1 MRSPA
6 ELALGIIFVIVSLPV
21 LIYFAFVASTPLV
34 GGFIAQSYGEVEAF
48 LVILLLVGIAMIG
61 HGGEGES
68 KPKVTDETGRKYPP
82 RSLSALEERILILLS
97 EHKTPADISN
107 TTGVSQS
114 IIENKIA
121 YLYSDGYLTDGRQLT
136 EQGYEVIG
144 TRGSRV
150 FAQPPIPQPTPV
162 SNTMASITEKSERG
176 MANTVNAVMFV
187 AYGIFGMALGVAL
200 LISAFTLGGNSSL
213 PSLGSMGIASLGV
226 FVVGGLLIVMGA
238 CGIVAGAWVWGAN
251 PHGIWL
257 GSPLLGI
264 GIVVALFIMLI
275 GRNIVSLEIGATFLG
290 INVIMLALAGIGWD
304 TIKGIEDAEFENS
317 ML

>member
-1 MRSPA
+1 
-6 ELALGIIFVIVSLPV
+6 
-21 LIYFAFVASTPLV
+21 
-34 GGFIAQSYGEVEAF
+34 
-48 LVILLLVGIAMIG
+48 
-61 HGGEGES
+61 
-68 KPKVTDETGRKYPP
+68 
-82 RSLSALEERILILLS
+82 
-97 EHKTPADISN
+97 
-107 TTGVSQS
+107 
-114 IIENKIA
+114 
-121 YLYSDGYLTDGRQLT
+121 
-136 EQGYEVIG
+136 
-144 TRGSRV
+144 
-150 FAQPPIPQPTPV
+150 
-162 SNTMASITEKSERG
+162 MASITEKSERG